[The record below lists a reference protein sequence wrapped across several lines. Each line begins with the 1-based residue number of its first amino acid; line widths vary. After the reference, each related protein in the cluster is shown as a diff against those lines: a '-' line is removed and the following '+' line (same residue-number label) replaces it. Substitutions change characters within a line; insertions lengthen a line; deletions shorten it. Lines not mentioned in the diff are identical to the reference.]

1 MASTEKSIN
10 QLPTISN
17 IEPGN
22 FVIVQ
27 TENATNKLDYK
38 DFIIGLENTTF
49 SNTVN
54 KNTTDIT
61 ALSGVLYATPTSE
74 SIATADYY
82 VPINI
87 AGTTYKIML
96 KQA

>member
-54 KNTTDIT
+54 KNTTDIA
-61 ALSGVLYATPTSE
+61 ALSSVLYATPTSGAI
-74 SIATADYY
+74 SAATHHL
-82 VPINI
+82 PINI
-87 AGTTYKIML
+87 GGTAYKIML
-96 KQA
+96 ST